1 MKANSGIKLSDQTS
15 LCQATVDATPDIPH
29 VEDIICQILIAFI
42 FAIAGKNLD
51 GLLSLCQ

>member
-42 FAIAGKNLD
+42 FAIAAKNLD
-51 GLLSLCQ
+51 GLL